1 MHAEDTIETADKKN
15 NYSRD
20 EDYLDD
26 RVLDGIFMDLTEQS
40 ANGEYSYDYDKTA
53 GLTPKDLRYCKEKLE
68 DLGYSVSVDYEKGV
82 ISIDW

>member
-1 MHAEDTIETADKKN
+1 MQANQARNNADRKN
-15 NYSRD
+15 IYSKD

-40 ANGEYSYDYDKTA
+40 TNGEYSYDYDKTA

-68 DLGYSVSVDYEKGV
+68 DLGYSISVDYEKGV